1 MKVFVTLAR
10 VDGKIQ
16 SVYVWRSK
24 RDAMRNRKIMIEALT
39 ETIVAESAEMENEG
53 NAENVMELRLQNSS
67 VHMFE
72 CEVMRPTK

>member
-1 MKVFVTLAR
+1 MKVFVTIAR

-24 RDAMRNRKIMIEALT
+24 RDAMRNRKIMIETLT
-39 ETIVAESAEMENEG
+39 ETLVAESAEMENEG
-53 NAENVMELRLQNSS
+53 NAENVLELRLNNSS

>member
-16 SVYVWRSK
+16 SVFVWRSK
-24 RDAMRNRKIMIEALT
+24 RDAKRNRQIMLETLT
-39 ETIVAESAEMENEG
+39 ETLVAESAEMENEG
-53 NAENVMELRLQNSS
+53 NAENVLELRFQNSS

-72 CEVMRPTK
+72 CEVMRPSE

>member
-24 RDAMRNRKIMIEALT
+24 RDAMRNKKIMIEALT
-39 ETIVAESAEMENEG
+39 ETFLAESAKMENEG

-72 CEVMRPTK
+72 CELMRPTK